1 VKSVEGTTIMSTA
14 SQDGGLRVSDADRDQ
29 AISELSE
36 HFQAGRLSTEE
47 FEDRSGQALQARTR
61 ADLAALFTDL
71 PRAKPGGP
79 VPATSSSPVGTP
91 AASAPARPSLVL
103 ALPIVVL
110 AIVALAGAVSGHFV
124 TVGVLPV
131 IVVLIV
137 LRRLTGGQSP
147 RRDRH
152 ARDGQY

>member
-1 VKSVEGTTIMSTA
+1 MSTA
-14 SQDGGLRVSDADRDQ
+14 SQDSSLRVSDADRDQ

-47 FEDRSGQALQARTR
+47 FEDRSGRALQARTG
-61 ADLAALFTDL
+61 ADLAVLFTDL

-79 VPATSSSPVGTP
+79 IPATSSSPAGSQ
-91 AASAPARPSLVL
+91 AANTPARPGLVMV
-103 ALPIVVL
+103 LPIVVL
-110 AIVALAGAVSGHFV
+110 AIVALAGLVSGHFV

-137 LRRLTGGQSP
+137 VRRLTGGQPP

-152 ARDGQY
+152 AQDGRY

>member
-1 VKSVEGTTIMSTA
+1 MSTA

-47 FEDRSGQALQARTR
+47 FEDRSGRALQARTR

-79 VPATSSSPVGTP
+79 VPATSSARVDTP
-91 AASAPARPSLVL
+91 AASAPARAGLVTV
-103 ALPIVVL
+103 LPIVVL
-110 AIVALAGAVSGHFV
+110 AIIALVGAVSGHFV

-131 IVVLIV
+131 IVTLIV
-137 LRRLTGGQSP
+137 VRRLTGGQPP

>member
-1 VKSVEGTTIMSTA
+1 MSTA
-14 SQDGGLRVSDADRDQ
+14 SQDSGLRVSDADRDQ

-47 FEDRSGQALQARTR
+47 FEDRSGRALQARTR

-79 VPATSSSPVGTP
+79 AAATSSSPVGTP
-91 AASAPARPSLVL
+91 AASAPARPGLVM

-137 LRRLTGGQSP
+137 VRRLTGGQPP